1 MLNSSEEGDVIFDP
15 FSGSGTT
22 GAAAVKYHRSFIG
35 IEKEKKYLNT
45 SQRRIQQSR
54 LLS

>member
-1 MLNSSEEGDVIFDP
+1 MLNSSEEGDVILDP

-35 IEKEKKYLNT
+35 IEKEKKYLNI
-45 SQRRIQQSR
+45 SQQRIHEMR
-54 LLS
+54 LFS